1 MNIAMKVCLT
11 LVDIDKKTIHQ
22 WICCAMACPR
32 TRGSSLQV
40 VYPGD
45 TGVNRLSQQQG
56 KGLAVQGC
64 LLPWGLCF
72 PSCLRLCHSN
82 IYIDSHAFAR

>member
-32 TRGSSLQV
+32 TRGISLQV

-45 TGVNRLSQQQG
+45 TGVNRLSQQQ
-56 KGLAVQGC
+56 
-64 LLPWGLCF
+64 
-72 PSCLRLCHSN
+72 RN
-82 IYIDSHAFAR
+82 